1 MIKCIWSLTVYNLDT
16 HNITQGMQCEN
27 DIRSAAVYFDLYAVL
42 SLWTL
47 LLLLKP
53 QTREQT
59 SQNTK
64 VKNYIDSLTNII
76 VVAPCSF
83 KYKINTVEGQIPGIL
98 KLN

>member
-27 DIRSAAVYFDLYAVL
+27 DIRPATVYAVL

-53 QTREQT
+53 QTKEKLEANQTKPKEQGAPNPT
-59 SQNTK
+59 LM
-64 VKNYIDSLTNII
+64 NYFHPLSKLMT
-76 VVAPCSF
+76 VTTCSF
-83 KYKINTVEGQIPGIL
+83 KFL
-98 KLN
+98 H